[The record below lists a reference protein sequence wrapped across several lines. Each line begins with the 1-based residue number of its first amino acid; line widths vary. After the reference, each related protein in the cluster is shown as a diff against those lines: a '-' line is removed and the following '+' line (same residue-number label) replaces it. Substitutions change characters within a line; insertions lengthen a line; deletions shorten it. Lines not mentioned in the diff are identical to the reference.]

1 MLTEIGEAIGQV
13 AATIG
18 GSVVGLGGHWG
29 MGSGLVIE
37 EGVVL
42 TNAHNVSGPT
52 ARVVFDDGRIEEA
65 ATIGVEV
72 DRDLAL
78 LGVDTRQL
86 TPLRWEP
93 ETLGVEIGK
102 PVIGLANPGGRG
114 LRATIGF
121 VSAGERSFRGPRG
134 RRITGGF
141 EHTALAPA
149 GSSGGPVV
157 DPDGSLVGINTRR
170 LGRGFYLAQTA
181 DTGLRDLISSLRR
194 GDQPQPRRLGIGLA
208 PAEVARRLR
217 RSMGLDDVPGLLV
230 RLVEGGSP
238 AEASGV
244 REGDVLVTADGVPIG
259 DVDDLHQILASAGD
273 SVDIGLVRVNE
284 HLMVTIRFP

>member
-1 MLTEIGEAIGQV
+1 VHVDG
-13 AATIG
+13 
-18 GSVVGLGGHWG
+18 
-29 MGSGLVIE
+29 
-37 EGVVL
+37 
-42 TNAHNVSGPT
+42 
-52 ARVVFDDGRIEEA
+52 ARVAGEVVAPNLVQELIAREGAPAVAHQEGEQLVLLRLERQWLA
-65 ATIGVEV
+65 GAKRLSSREV